1 MLYDSISN
9 TGIYPDEGEF
19 IKLAQTYRVVP
30 VWCDI
35 PADME
40 TPISLYLK
48 LRNSPTFQGMDGRP
62 LPSFLLESV
71 EGGERLARYSFI
83 GIAPRAVI
91 ASKGNAIT
99 IEAAEHTG
107 ALDDLLDG
115 LKDAANPL
123 QFLRGLLS
131 IYPAA
136 PVRGLPRFHGGL
148 VGYLGYDIV
157 RFIETLPGGPED
169 DANLPDMLLMLSDM
183 VIALD
188 HVTST
193 ARVIVLAIAAGG
205 DCCKG
210 GMSGPVPGE
219 RVPGGTAKLHAA
231 YTLARSRIQQVL
243 SILRGPGGSQGAGV
257 VGETGMRYAG
267 DDKDD
272 VIETNIDRD
281 EFVHAVKKAK
291 EHIACGDIFQVV
303 LSQRLKT
310 RLNVDP
316 FSVYRTLRRL
326 NPSPYLYFLDFGRV
340 KLVGSSP
347 ELLVRVEDRIVET
360 NPIAGT
366 RPRGRTPEEDAR
378 LERELLAD
386 EKERAEHVMLVDL
399 GRNDIGKVA
408 RPGTVKVADFMR
420 VERYSH
426 VMHLVSTVRGTL
438 DDGKTALDA
447 FEACFPAGTLTGAP
461 KVRAMEIID
470 DLEPTRRGP
479 YGGAVGYLGLSGNMD
494 LCIGIRTI
502 IIDGDVAY
510 VQSGA
515 GIVADSDPAR
525 EYEESLNK
533 AKALIVAIRAAEE
546 SMQREEA

>member
-1 MLYDSISN
+1 
-9 TGIYPDEGEF
+9 
-19 IKLAQTYRVVP
+19 
-30 VWCDI
+30 
-35 PADME
+35 ME

-48 LRNSPTFQGMDGRP
+48 LRNSPLSQGAGGRP
-62 LPSFLLESV
+62 SPSFLLESV
-71 EGGERLARYSFI
+71 EGGEWLARYSFI
-83 GIAPRAVI
+83 GVAPRAVI
-91 ASKGNAIT
+91 ASRGNAIT
-99 IEAAEHTG
+99 IEAAGPETG
-107 ALDDLLDG
+107 P
-115 LKDAANPL
+115 AAIGSTTAPGDINHPL

-131 IYPAA
+131 NYPAA
-136 PVRGLPRFHGGL
+136 PIQGLPRFHGGL

-157 RFIETLPGGPED
+157 RFIENLPGGPEG
-169 DANLPDMLLMLSDM
+169 DADLPDMLLMLSDM

-193 ARVIVLAIAAGG
+193 AKVIVLAMPAAG
-205 DCCKG
+205 DRLE
-210 GMSGPVPGE
+210 GPAEGRALGE
-219 RVPGGTAKLHAA
+219 TVLREVKARAA
-231 YTLARSRIQQVL
+231 YELACSRIHQVL
-243 SILRGPGGSQGAGV
+243 GILQGRDGADSGFHRSQAQARARVAAAQLAGQPPASTS
-257 VGETGMRYAG
+257 TGKSPAG
-267 DDKDD
+267 TSGDG
-272 VIETNIDRD
+272 IESNIGRD
-281 EFVHAVKKAK
+281 EFISAVKKAK

-310 RLNVDP
+310 RLAVDP
-316 FSVYRTLRRL
+316 FNIYRTLRRL

-347 ELLVRVEDRIVET
+347 ELLVRVEDGIVET

-366 RPRGRTPEEDAR
+366 RPRGRTPGEDAQ

-408 RPGTVKVADFMR
+408 RPGTVQVADFMR

-426 VMHLVSTVRGTL
+426 VMHLVSTVRGAL
-438 DDGKTALDA
+438 DAGKTVLDA

-479 YGGAVGYLGLSGNMD
+479 YGGAVGHIGLSGNMD

-502 IIDGDVAY
+502 VVDGEVAY
-510 VQSGA
+510 VQAGA

-533 AKALIVAIRAAEE
+533 ARALIVAIQAAQE
-546 SMQREEA
+546 SAQAAQESA